1 MAALRPLVPAFLSYL
16 LSFVFIA
23 IYWNN
28 HHHMLQASHQVDG
41 RVLWAN
47 MLLLLWLSLVPFV
60 TAWMGHTRFAPL
72 PVAAYGFVLL
82 MCGLSYF
89 VLSRMLIAVN
99 GRDSAL
105 AKALGQDRKAIASLV
120 AYTAAIPIAF
130 LDPRLSGALYV
141 LVAVI
146 WFVPDRRIERTL
158 AAK

>member
-1 MAALRPLVPAFLSYL
+1 
-16 LSFVFIA
+16 
-23 IYWNN
+23 
-28 HHHMLQASHQVDG
+28 
-41 RVLWAN
+41 VLWAN
-47 MLLLLWLSLVPFV
+47 MHLLFWLSLVPFV

-141 LVAVI
+141 LVAII